1 MKSSEVLIRS
11 ALASVLAVG
20 IAGLA
25 TTASQA
31 AAPAVEK
38 CAGIAKAGKNDCGT
52 SKLSCHGSAT
62 SDRDPE
68 AWVEVPAGT
77 CEKIAGGTVTD
88 KPWNAPGGLAEFN
101 KKRGS

>member
-1 MKSSEVLIRS
+1 MSNTEQIIKGAI
-11 ALASVLAVG
+11 ASLLAVG
-20 IAGLA
+20 I
-25 TTASQA
+25 SA
-31 AAPAVEK
+31 AATQAIAAPGDNEK
-38 CAGIAKAGKNDCGT
+38 CAGVAKAGKNDCGT